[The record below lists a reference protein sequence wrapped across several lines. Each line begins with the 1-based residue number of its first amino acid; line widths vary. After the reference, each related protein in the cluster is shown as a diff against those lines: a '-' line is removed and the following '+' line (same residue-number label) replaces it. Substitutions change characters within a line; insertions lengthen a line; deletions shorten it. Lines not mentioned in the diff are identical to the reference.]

1 MINPDFTRWNRQ
13 GLPQVRYLNA
23 NAVTHL
29 EALRLEFAKCFPE
42 WENLPAAA
50 EPAETVLIWL
60 ERLEKQYNMSRQDW
74 AWETSRS
81 FARALHILT
90 EYIDAYANEGYI
102 GTATQWDHIRR
113 LAAMVGYVP
122 KTATSAETRLVLL
135 ARGAAQVA
143 EGFQV
148 KHTPLDGTPPVIFET
163 VEDIAVDER
172 LNAVRLNGWNSNPT
186 LFINVFAPM
195 TSSPWFAPAGSVVT
209 KGETA
214 LLRDTRNNIAET
226 VTITAFDATSG
237 RFSIATLKPGSTIG
251 NTLRIGD
258 AVLQTYK
265 PRQITPIL
273 NGSGVVWLGHG
284 HGFNAGDVAVWPDGH
299 GGSRFA
305 RISEVSSHG
314 ILIED
319 VETDD
324 LPSPQSQI
332 AQASV
337 LTRTQFEASES
348 KWRVAKGLEEKDTAY
363 FATARHKGLA
373 TTKQIVGNTEEA
385 QITLNGVT
393 SVLVEAVN
401 LKADAG
407 ATAVWFADFPSIVEK
422 VDVTAATA
430 GDILL
435 FDGKSEE
442 VIADEWVILEGENTA
457 VAAQIKT
464 VSAGIGILS
473 VKLDRARPTER
484 VRAMSNVLKLSVRPQ
499 GCDRDPTPVTSLVLQ
514 IGSFTS
520 VFSKGRKLV
529 LEDEDNHV
537 TALIA
542 TVAKADVLRG
552 EITISADASALQKF
566 TRGGLIVRGNAVDA
580 IHGETQPLKT
590 LGSGSADLTG
600 QDFALDYTDIST
612 IRDSA
617 LPNGQ
622 RSAIHISV
630 EGQSYHQVETFRDCA
645 SDEPAYVV
653 RVLDSGTLTLRF
665 GDGRQGR
672 RLASGYNNVKALLK
686 RGVGLSGNLGAFS
699 LDKISVPHPA
709 VEDFRQPIAS
719 SGGDAREDLS
729 RIAANAPARLKAMD
743 RAISVKDY
751 QRLAAQFGGIW
762 HAAAFEMQN
771 LARFRQS
778 VRVVLVPAGGGAL
791 GSLGEDVALHLRN
804 NGLPQTDI
812 VVENYRDIP
821 IRLSAVLR
829 INSQEYDPE
838 HAIVGARSALR
849 DALHLRHRAPGQ
861 PLYRSEIVQVL
872 EHIVGVV
879 NVDVFLFPDTVPD
892 AKQIKRGDN
901 GGIWA
906 IYPHDEQVFHAA
918 DAAFISITSEEANA

>member
-1 MINPDFTRWNRQ
+1 MIQPDFTRWNRP

-29 EALRLEFAKCFPE
+29 EALRLEFATFFPE

-50 EPAETVLIWL
+50 EPAETVLMWL

-113 LAAMVGYVP
+113 LAAMVGYAP

-163 VEDIAVDER
+163 AEDIAVSEQ
-172 LNAVRLNGWNSNPT
+172 LNAIRLNGWNHNPT
-186 LFINVFAPM
+186 VFSSVFAPLAA
-195 TSSPWFAPAGSVVT
+195 SPWFAPSGSIIA

-214 LLRDTRNNIAET
+214 LLRDLKNNIAEAVT
-226 VTITAFDATSG
+226 VTAFDAASG
-237 RFSIATLKPGSTIG
+237 RFSIVAHDTNSKLSATLNVGH
-251 NTLRIGD
+251 

-265 PRQITPIL
+265 PRQITPL
-273 NGSGVVWLGHG
+273 LHGNGVVWLGQG
-284 HGFNAGDVAVWPDGH
+284 HGFNKGDVAVWSDGD

-305 RISEVSSHG
+305 RISEASSHG
-314 ILIED
+314 ISFEG
-319 VETDD
+319 VATNE
-324 LPSPQSQI
+324 LPPSQSKI
-332 AQASV
+332 AQAGV
-337 LTRTQFEASES
+337 LTRSQFQANQS
-348 KWRVAKGLEEKDTAY
+348 KWRVAKGLTLNASFR
-363 FATARHKGLA
+363 FAAARQVGLA
-373 TTKQIVGNTEEA
+373 ITKSIAPDPQNVTIVFE
-385 QITLNGVT
+385 NGERT
-393 SVLVEAVN
+393 IDAVD
-401 LKADAG
+401 LDADFG
-407 ATAVWFADFPSIVEK
+407 ATEVWFADYPSIVEK
-422 VDVTAATA
+422 VNVTAAPA
-430 GDILL
+430 SDSLL
-435 FDGKSEE
+435 FEGENE
-442 VIADEWVILEGENTA
+442 GLLPDEWVLLEGANSA

-464 VSAGIGILS
+464 ISANNGTLS
-473 VKLDRARPTER
+473 VKLDRVRPTER
-484 VRAMSNVLKLSVRPQ
+484 VRAVSNTLNLSIRPK
-499 GCDRDPTPVTSLVLQ
+499 GYDRDPTPVTSLVLQ
-514 IGSFTS
+514 IGSLTS
-520 VFSKGRKLV
+520 FFSKGRKLV
-529 LEDEDNHV
+529 LEDEHNHV
-537 TALIA
+537 TAIIA

-600 QDFALDYTDIST
+600 QEFALDYTDIST

-630 EGQSYHQVETFRDCA
+630 EGQSYHQVETFRDSV

-665 GDGRQGR
+665 GDGRKGR

-709 VEDFRQPIAS
+709 VEEFRQPIAS

-771 LARFRQS
+771 LVRFRQS

-879 NVDVFLFPDTVPD
+879 NVDVFLFPNTVPD